1 MGHYAEVS
9 FRWSYPSQEQPKLFI
24 LHNGRA
30 ISMSAMQKKTIK
42 CAQNFNNDLLNED
55 SDYSSVN
62 LSDDDEAQDH
72 VYECKMVSTR

>member
-1 MGHYAEVS
+1 
-9 FRWSYPSQEQPKLFI
+9 
-24 LHNGRA
+24 
-30 ISMSAMQKKTIK
+30 MSAMQKKTIK